1 MRGTKLFRMQIIVLV
16 CVGLML
22 PHTVMA
28 AAPAPKVKIN
38 DVALGNGGVL
48 VGHIVDQQ
56 GLGIA
61 GAQLAV
67 LQQGQKP
74 RSGCRRQGRE
84 VPGRRPQRWDSS
96 GCHRRWA
103 GRLPTLDRQYG
114 TAVGQ
119 AICFA
124 LEQTARSFVAST
136 TAWAGG
142 FFPHWPRVESSPAS
156 PLRLPTPVPRQP
168 AHELRLDSRF
178 PGYSDA

>member
-74 RSGCRRQGRE
+74 VQAVADKEGKFQVVGLK
-84 VPGRRPQRWDSS
+84 G
-96 GCHRRWA
+96 
-103 GRLPTLDRQYG
+103 G
-114 TAVGQ
+114 TAQVV
-119 AICFA
+119 
-124 LEQTARSFVAST
+124 T
-136 TAWAGG
+136 AGG
-142 FFPHWPRVESSPAS
+142 QGVYRLWTANTAPPSAKRSALLLSNGQVVRGQHHGMGGWLLPALAAGGIIAGVAVATSNTSSTPAS
-156 PLRLPTPVPRQP
+156 P
-168 AHELRLDSRF
+168 
-178 PGYSDA
+178 